1 MKRVALVLSSGGA
14 RGFAHI
20 GAIEELQERG
30 YEIASVAGT
39 SMGALIGGMFAAG
52 KLEQVKERAFALD
65 RKRMLALA
73 DISMG
78 PDHLVKGEKVMGI
91 LREIMPDIPIETLP
105 VPFCAVATDLAD
117 NSEVVY
123 DSGSL
128 YEAIRA
134 SISIPAFF
142 KPQRN
147 GEMLLIDG
155 GVLNPLPLNRVTRSD
170 GDLLVSVNV
179 SAHSDMR
186 LEHLRETRKRT
197 RTSAGRLP
205 ALGRLPDENFY
216 SVLSKTFVMMLQR
229 NAELTAQLYPPD
241 IRVDIP
247 MNRFGGFDYDKA
259 ARISS
264 EGRRRMREALELY
277 EKTHNIHSSSSPA

>member
-65 RKRMLALA
+65 RKRMFALA

-91 LREIMPDIPIETLP
+91 LKEIMPDIPIETLP

-134 SISIPAFF
+134 SIPAFF

-186 LEHLRETRKRT
+186 LEHLRETHKRS

>member
-65 RKRMLALA
+65 RKRMFALA

-170 GDLLVSVNV
+170 GDLLVS
-179 SAHSDMR
+179 
-186 LEHLRETRKRT
+186 L
-197 RTSAGRLP
+197 
-205 ALGRLPDENFY
+205 
-216 SVLSKTFVMMLQR
+216 
-229 NAELTAQLYPPD
+229 
-241 IRVDIP
+241 
-247 MNRFGGFDYDKA
+247 
-259 ARISS
+259 
-264 EGRRRMREALELY
+264 
-277 EKTHNIHSSSSPA
+277 

>member
-147 GEMLLIDG
+147 A
-155 GVLNPLPLNRVTRSD
+155 LNRVTRSD

-186 LEHLRETRKRT
+186 LEHLRETRKRN

>member
-65 RKRMLALA
+65 RKRMFALA

-186 LEHLRETRKRT
+186 LEHLRETRKRF
-197 RTSAGRLP
+197 RI

>member
-65 RKRMLALA
+65 RKRMFALA

-186 LEHLRETRKRT
+186 LEHLRDTRKRN
-197 RTSAGRLP
+197 RTSAAGCLRW
-205 ALGRLPDENFY
+205 GGC
-216 SVLSKTFVMMLQR
+216 
-229 NAELTAQLYPPD
+229 
-241 IRVDIP
+241 P
-247 MNRFGGFDYDKA
+247 M
-259 ARISS
+259 RIS
-264 EGRRRMREALELY
+264 
-277 EKTHNIHSSSSPA
+277 IPC

>member
-65 RKRMLALA
+65 RKRMFALA

-117 NSEVVY
+117 NSEVCTKP
-123 DSGSL
+123 SGPLSPFPHFSSRKGTERCSL
-128 YEAIRA
+128 STAAFSIRC
-134 SISIPAFF
+134 
-142 KPQRN
+142 R
-147 GEMLLIDG
+147 
-155 GVLNPLPLNRVTRSD
+155 
-170 GDLLVSVNV
+170 
-179 SAHSDMR
+179 
-186 LEHLRETRKRT
+186 
-197 RTSAGRLP
+197 
-205 ALGRLPDENFY
+205 
-216 SVLSKTFVMMLQR
+216 
-229 NAELTAQLYPPD
+229 
-241 IRVDIP
+241 
-247 MNRFGGFDYDKA
+247 
-259 ARISS
+259 
-264 EGRRRMREALELY
+264 
-277 EKTHNIHSSSSPA
+277 

>member
-1 MKRVALVLSSGGA
+1 
-14 RGFAHI
+14 
-20 GAIEELQERG
+20 
-30 YEIASVAGT
+30 
-39 SMGALIGGMFAAG
+39 MF
-52 KLEQVKERAFALD
+52 
-65 RKRMLALA
+65 ALA

-186 LEHLRETRKRT
+186 LEHLRETRKRN

-216 SVLSKTFVMMLQR
+216 SVLSKTFVMMLQS

-241 IRVDIP
+241 KRVDIP